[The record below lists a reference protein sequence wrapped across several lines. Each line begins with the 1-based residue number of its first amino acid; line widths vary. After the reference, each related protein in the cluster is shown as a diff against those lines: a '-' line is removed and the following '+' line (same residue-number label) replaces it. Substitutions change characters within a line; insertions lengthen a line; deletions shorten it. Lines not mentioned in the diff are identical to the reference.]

1 MAPKNQRPGIHE
13 VQRASTQPR
22 VAPPRVLDHIQNIA
36 LDNAVQLLDHMFS
49 AADDLFY
56 DLSKRAS
63 TNNEENLYFES
74 MREIRIK
81 KQGVANEFLRA
92 LTNEFNDLVTG
103 QSQSK
108 LNRTDG
114 DITSGSLSIVEGDDL
129 EIQLALNNMTGRTRE
144 IYKEE
149 LYELAIR
156 LDHLLLQVTV
166 NENTN
171 PLDPQQVGQAFI
183 SACLKQLKVGIKI
196 RLILFKL
203 FEKHVLKQLGH
214 IYTDANQV
222 LIDSG
227 ILPKVPRNL
236 NKGESSDHRHSAQEQ
251 EQQAQQEAGNQ
262 TQHRAPTGA
271 APAQQGAPQINFTL
285 DLNSLNTLMSAARSS
300 QGNMFANTGQSNGN
314 GANYTYYLY
323 SSNPGPAMAAMELSS
338 LLTKSQPII
347 DRQLTTR
354 KPTNVVSDVVNQLL
368 SKRDPKTPQAL
379 DQTSEDVINLV
390 AMFFDNILEDDNLPI
405 AIQSLI
411 CRLQIPVLKVALR
424 DQNFLTNSEHPARK
438 LINTITEAGLGLD
451 ESKPLERDPLYRKI
465 VDGVQT
471 VNRLFKVD
479 TSVFT
484 EVHTEIEEM
493 VKKEASRARV
503 VEKRT
508 TQAEAGKN
516 RIKLARAAAQNALYE
531 KMRDATL
538 PDVVSSF
545 LTNTWLQVLIITYL
559 KHGQGSSNWV
569 EMEQLVADV
578 IWLCKQHSDERSR
591 QRKARLQPDILQR
604 IETGLA
610 AAIDAEDTRQQKI
623 SEIERA
629 VAELD
634 TIPAESLQYRALDEQ
649 QKIALGKTANEEK
662 SWEDMSALERQQSKY
677 QELSSKY
684 YQIAKDIPEGTWL
697 NYFDEET
704 GRQLRCKLSAKLG
717 SDSYIFV
724 NRLGLKALDK
734 SRRQFAYDMQF
745 NKAKTLDVRPIFER
759 VMESVVSRL
768 KAA

>member
-1 MAPKNQRPGIHE
+1 MAPNNQRPGIHE
-13 VQRASTQPR
+13 VQRSSARPR

-103 QSQSK
+103 QSQAK

-129 EIQLALNNMTGRTRE
+129 EIELALNNMTGRTRE

-183 SACLKQLKVGIKI
+183 SACLKQLNVGIKI

-236 NKGESSDHRHSAQEQ
+236 NKGESGGHSASAQPEAP
-251 EQQAQQEAGNQ
+251 EANPQAQQHATANAEAQ
-262 TQHRAPTGA
+262 RVS
-271 APAQQGAPQINFTL
+271 APQINFTL
-285 DLNSLNTLMSAARSS
+285 DINSLNTLMSAARAS
-300 QGNMFANTGQSNGN
+300 QANMFATTGQNSGS
-314 GANYTYYLY
+314 NYTYYLY
-323 SSNPGPAMAAMELSS
+323 SSNPGPAMAAMELSA
-338 LLTKSQPII
+338 LLTKSQPVI

-368 SKRDPKTPQAL
+368 SKRDPKAPQAL

-424 DQNFLTNSEHPARK
+424 DQNFLTDSEHPARK

-479 TSVFT
+479 TCVFT
-484 EVHTEIEEM
+484 EVNNDIEEM

-516 RIKLARAAAQNALYE
+516 RIKLARAAAQGALYD

-559 KHGQGSSNWV
+559 KHGQGSSDWI

-578 IWLCKQHSDERSR
+578 IWLCKQHTDERSR
-591 QRKARLQPDILQR
+591 QRKTRLQPDILQR

-623 SEIERA
+623 AEIERA
-629 VAELD
+629 VVALD
-634 TIPAESLQYRALDEQ
+634 SAPAEKLHYRTLDEQ

-662 SWEDMSALERQQSKY
+662 AWEDMSALERQQSKY

-684 YQIAKDIPEGTWL
+684 YQIAKNIPEGTWL

-704 GRQLRCKLSAKLG
+704 GRQLRCKLSAKLD

-724 NRLGLKALDK
+724 NRLGLKALEK

-759 VMESVVSRL
+759 VMQSVVSRL
-768 KAA
+768 KQAA

>member
-13 VQRASTQPR
+13 VQSGSPRPR

-36 LDNAVQLLDHMFS
+36 LDSSIQLLEHMFS

-81 KQGVANEFLRA
+81 KQGVANEFMRA
-92 LTNEFNDLVTG
+92 MTTEFNDLVMG
-103 QSQSK
+103 RSQEKAGRSE
-108 LNRTDG
+108 G
-114 DITSGSLSIVEGDDL
+114 DITSSSLSIVAGDDL
-129 EIQLALNNMTGRTRE
+129 EIELALNNMTGRTRE

-166 NENTN
+166 NEHTN
-171 PLDPQQVGQAFI
+171 PLDPQQVSQAFI
-183 SACLKQLKVGIKI
+183 GACLKQLNVGIKI

-222 LIDSG
+222 LIDTG

-236 NKGESSDHRHSAQEQ
+236 NKASDGSTDPRPHTEEAQEPASEAPQ
-251 EQQAQQEAGNQ
+251 EFNA
-262 TQHRAPTGA
+262 GA
-271 APAQQGAPQINFTL
+271 AVSSNAGAPNIHFTL
-285 DLNSLNTLMSAARSS
+285 DLGSLNTLMSAARTS
-300 QGNMFANTGQSNGN
+300 QANMFATTGKKSG
-314 GANYTYYLY
+314 GSYTYYLY
-323 SSNPGPAMAAMELSS
+323 SSNPGPAMAAMELSA
-338 LLTKSQPII
+338 LLTKSQPVI

-368 SKRDPKTPQAL
+368 SKRDPQTPQAL

-390 AMFFDNILEDDNLPI
+390 AMFFDNILEDENLPI

-411 CRLQIPVLKVALR
+411 CRMQIPVLKVALR
-424 DQNFLTNSEHPARK
+424 DQSFLTDAEHPARK

-484 EVHTEIEEM
+484 EVHQEIEAL
-493 VKKEASRARV
+493 VQKEATRAKV

-516 RIKLARAAAQNALYE
+516 RIKQARSAAQTALYD

-538 PDVVSSF
+538 PDMVSNF
-545 LTNTWLQVLIITYL
+545 LTSTWLQVLIITFL
-559 KHGQGSSNWV
+559 KHGKGSSNWV
-569 EMEQLVADV
+569 EMEQLIADL
-578 IWLCKQHSDERSR
+578 IWLCKDHNDERSR

-610 AAIDAEDTRQQKI
+610 AAIDAEDSRQQKI
-623 SEIERA
+623 AEIEHA
-629 VAELD
+629 VASLD
-634 TIPAESLQYRALDEQ
+634 YAPKESLSYRALDEE
-649 QKIALGKTANEEK
+649 QKAALGKTADEEK
-662 SWEDMSALERQQSKY
+662 SWEEMSALERQQSKY

-697 NYFDEET
+697 NYFDDET
-704 GRQLRCKLSAKLG
+704 GRQLRCKLSAKLD

-724 NRLGLKALDK
+724 NRLGLKALEK

-759 VMESVVSRL
+759 VMDSVVSKLRQ
-768 KAA
+768 AA